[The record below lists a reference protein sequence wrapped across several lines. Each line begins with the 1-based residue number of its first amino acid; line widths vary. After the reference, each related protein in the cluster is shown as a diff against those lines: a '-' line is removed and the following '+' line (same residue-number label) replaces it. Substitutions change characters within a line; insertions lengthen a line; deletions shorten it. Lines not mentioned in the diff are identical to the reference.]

1 MALFLVTNI
10 ETRTIDETRY
20 IRYHLTKPLPDNWQS
35 LSIDEQGYWLNENA
49 EFLDDEIDKS
59 NDTDVEEKTIAIEIL
74 D

>member
-20 IRYHLTKPLPDNWQS
+20 IRYHLTKPLPDNWKS

>member
-49 EFLDDEIDKS
+49 EFLADFIVKS